1 MMKVA
6 WIFGVMALYGAAF
19 ASATNL
25 LVNGGFENEL
35 APAWEKRTPEDAARR
50 IFRAAGEGR
59 SGAAAVLENLEP
71 TFTRLRQG
79 HDRSIK
85 IEPGQRIELSAW
97 IKTDMEAAGEAM
109 LQFYCLDA
117 KGGILAQP
125 QSRRVTGPADWTFC
139 RMRTTVPEGTAY
151 VMPYLQT
158 RGGVGKVWFDDVSL
172 TLLPPPAPLPPEP
185 RVVLFSDLPE
195 EHAVIKNA
203 RTLFGAGLVKAGD
216 DPASALA
223 DAEGALALY
232 EGVPPGVWLAL
243 KGFAEKGGRVFMDI
257 RAFAAAHG
265 VEAVAVK
272 VGDPASKNLQS
283 VMRSGLTVL
292 RSDDA
297 TAGFAVGQV
306 MPRMGWPAGNLFM
319 LPTGFSLAGLEILA
333 EGPGG
338 EPGLVKLAV
347 GKGRVTACDL
357 LSLREPYFR
366 NIDAFY
372 AFTPVSGALGNPPA
386 FGEYYPQRMKYE
398 GVVAEMRR
406 LAEKYPEISLE
417 DEGAASGGYRLWSLN
432 LGGSGRPLYLLY
444 AAAHGAEWEPGY
456 GLMTFARQVADGRLS
471 GVVDLEK
478 VSIKIIPILNPAG
491 YDKMSRQ
498 NANGVDLN
506 RQGDHRWEHFKG
518 RDSNNDGVWG
528 PGDYDWKGTAPL
540 SEPEAIAYNRI
551 SQMPELHCV
560 LDFHANT
567 SAKENRMGFLSATG
581 HPDNEDLA
589 ENFQRIALLR
599 LRGKH
604 LLRQNDEPAVSQYL
618 LDYVSMGSGSPFL
631 MNTSA
636 KGRFGMLIELNGIYR
651 ESYGTLLQTD
661 VTCELCRALF
671 IAYPPE
677 REKSG
682 NK

>member
-272 VGDPASKNLQS
+272 VGDPASKNLQA

-386 FGEYYPQRMKYE
+386 FGQYYPRKWPYS
-398 GVVAEMRR
+398 GVVEELRR

-417 DEGAASGGYRLWSLN
+417 DEGDASGGYRLWSLN
-432 LGGSGRPLYLLY
+432 LGTPGQPLYFLY
-444 AAAHGAEWEPGY
+444 SSAHGSEWEPGY
-456 GLMTFARQVADGRLS
+456 GLMTFARHLAAGRMQE
-471 GVVDLEK
+471 VVDLTR
-478 VSIKIIPILNPAG
+478 VRIKIIPLLNPSG
-491 YDKMSRQ
+491 YDKMRRQ

-506 RQGDHRWEHFKG
+506 RQGDYRWERYKG
-518 RDSNNDGVWG
+518 RDSNNDGVYG
-528 PGDYDWKGTAPL
+528 PHDYDWKGSAPFT
-540 SEPEAIAYNRI
+540 EPEAVAYKRI
-551 SQMPELHCV
+551 ISDPALHCI
-560 LDFHANT
+560 LDFHGNT
-567 SAKENRMGFLSATG
+567 SVKANKFGILPVTAHPENEERA
-581 HPDNEDLA
+581 LA
-589 ENFQRIALLR
+589 MQRVANLR
-599 LRGKH
+599 LRGRH
-604 LLRQNDEPAVSQYL
+604 LLRQNSEATPSQYL
-618 LDYVSMGSGSPFL
+618 LDYLRPNSGIPGL
-631 MNTSA
+631 MNNGA
-636 KGRFGMLIELNGIYR
+636 EGRYGFLIEMTCGYG
-651 ESYGTLLQTD
+651 ESYGTVLQTD
-661 VTCELCRALF
+661 FVCEMCRALF
-671 IAYPPE
+671 IAYRMTP
-677 REKSG
+677 
-682 NK
+682 